1 MTDKDYSLDAFN
13 KFLDN
18 AATKG
23 YMNRNTAQGRKA
35 AANKVLTILDPTEL
49 MDLRTVDIDRTFD
62 RFQNLQGLNYTPDSL
77 QIYLSR
83 AKSAV
88 GEFISWVDNPSAYK
102 MPKPQKAVTRAK
114 NNSNN
119 GNSDKTANKVAENRQ
134 LPETNPVQSEQY
146 QESRH
151 IVVPIPLRENLIV
164 KISNLPADLTPSE
177 ADRLAAIVKAFA
189 VTSVE

>member
-13 KFLDN
+13 RFIDY

-23 YMNRNTAQGRKA
+23 YMNKNTAQGRKA
-35 AANKVLTILDPTEL
+35 AANKVLTILESSEL
-49 MDLRTVDIDRTFD
+49 IDLRTVDIDGTFN
-62 RFQNLQGLNYTPDSL
+62 RFQNLQGLNYSSDSL

-83 AKSAV
+83 TKSAV

-102 MPKPQKAVTRAK
+102 MPKPQKAVAK
-114 NNSNN
+114 VKSS
-119 GNSDKTANKVAENRQ
+119 GNSDKPVNKLVESKQ
-134 LPETNPVQSEQY
+134 SPELNLAQTEQY

-151 IVVPIPLRENLIV
+151 IIVPIPLRENLIV